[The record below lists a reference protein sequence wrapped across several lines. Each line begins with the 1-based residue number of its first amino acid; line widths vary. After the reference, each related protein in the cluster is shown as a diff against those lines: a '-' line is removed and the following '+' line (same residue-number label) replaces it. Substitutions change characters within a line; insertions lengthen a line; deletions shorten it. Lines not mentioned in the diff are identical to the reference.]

1 MQLSDYTGK
10 PCQSKM
16 AYEFIPNK
24 KIIINL
30 EKAKEELSAKA
41 TIEVASKVLIIM
53 KISEHTVSLFPS
65 GKIIVR
71 GEKEPQKARK
81 VAEEVVKHLKESIK

>member
-24 KIIINL
+24 KINIDL
-30 EKAKEELSAKA
+30 EKAKKELEEKAK
-41 TIEVASKVLIIM
+41 IEISSKVLLII

-71 GEKEPQKARK
+71 GEKNEENARK
-81 VAEEVVKHLKESIK
+81 VAQELAKHLKESVK